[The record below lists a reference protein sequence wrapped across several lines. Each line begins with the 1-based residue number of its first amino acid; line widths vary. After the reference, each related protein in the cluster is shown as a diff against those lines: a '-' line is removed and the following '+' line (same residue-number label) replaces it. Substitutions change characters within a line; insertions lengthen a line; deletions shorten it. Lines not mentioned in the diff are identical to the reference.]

1 MAYHTN
7 QAAIVD
13 MLANL
18 QSQLNNLASQV
29 QSSNQEQVNP
39 RQIVIPEIVQP
50 QNAAPATDQS
60 AEDINDDLSSTAQSS
75 RTAASQT
82 FYGPT
87 CPEYAL
93 NVGQLKL
100 RRNSYHSLPLHQRQL
115 QLASIHEDDASDG
128 ADANDGQDTQF
139 SPSPRT
145 IEKGDPA
152 MLLTFRSI
160 MGLQE
165 AIKLLYIYQE
175 VVGEL
180 HPVVD
185 IDALIVQTQSWYA
198 DAGAGVW
205 DVMAAS
211 TGATSYEML
220 LIINLC
226 LAIAL
231 SADSRPSNSN
241 TERLLVDSFQGAV
254 NGKLAAPA
262 NSIKHAKIVFL
273 KVGNTTWD
281 HLSDD

>member
-1 MAYHTN
+1 
-7 QAAIVD
+7 
-13 MLANL
+13 
-18 QSQLNNLASQV
+18 
-29 QSSNQEQVNP
+29 
-39 RQIVIPEIVQP
+39 
-50 QNAAPATDQS
+50 
-60 AEDINDDLSSTAQSS
+60 
-75 RTAASQT
+75 
-82 FYGPT
+82 
-87 CPEYAL
+87 
-93 NVGQLKL
+93 
-100 RRNSYHSLPLHQRQL
+100 
-115 QLASIHEDDASDG
+115 
-128 ADANDGQDTQF
+128 
-139 SPSPRT
+139 
-145 IEKGDPA
+145 